1 MPSSLR
7 VLGATAAGPVDNA
20 ETRPQEDTGGD
31 GEGKPGLAHAVAPE
45 LVHNYDQVI
54 KYATAIR
61 TGSASTE
68 AILSRFTRAA
78 TYEPDG
84 PFHLCTDDV
93 LVIFDTDV
101 AERAGLRA

>member
-1 MPSSLR
+1 MPQAIH
-7 VLGATAAGPVDNA
+7 VQTVAGQVWVAAG
-20 ETRPQEDTGGD
+20 R
-31 GEGKPGLAHAVAPE
+31 
-45 LVHNYDQVI
+45 
-54 KYATAIR
+54 
-61 TGSASTE
+61 S
-68 AILSRFTRAA
+68 A